1 MEMEFELDEDVLQAL
16 RAEMLRTGESME
28 QVANR
33 VLLSFFLE
41 NTPTALIT
49 P

>member
-1 MEMEFELDEDVLQAL
+1 MAIDIELDEDVLQAL
-16 RAEMLRTGESME
+16 HAEVLRTGESMD

-33 VLLSFFLE
+33 VLLSFFQE
-41 NTPTALIT
+41 NTPTASID